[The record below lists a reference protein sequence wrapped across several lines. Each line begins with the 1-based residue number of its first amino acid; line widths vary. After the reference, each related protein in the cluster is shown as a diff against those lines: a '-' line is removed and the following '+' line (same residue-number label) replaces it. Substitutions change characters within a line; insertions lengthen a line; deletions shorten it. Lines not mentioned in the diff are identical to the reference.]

1 MRIKAVTVLLL
12 IAVSPLLHAAC
23 LLGDYSVASEFKRS
37 GAVVTG
43 IVMAARVVPSTPHS
57 WPDLGIAYTVQV
69 EHTYRGKPEK
79 DLVVF
84 SENNSGRFPMELG
97 VSYVLFL
104 YKTGP
109 HLEAD
114 YCGNSGQVAHKQK
127 VLATLA
133 AMSHGQ

>member
-1 MRIKAVTVLLL
+1 MRIKTFPVLLL
-12 IAVSPLLHAAC
+12 VAASPVLHAAC
-23 LLGDYSVASEFKRS
+23 LLNDYSVASEFKRS
-37 GAVVTG
+37 DAVVTG
-43 IVMAARVVPSTPHS
+43 IVMAARVVQNAQHS

-79 DLVVF
+79 ELVVF

-104 YKTGP
+104 YKAGA

-114 YCGNSGQVAHKQK
+114 YCGNSGQVVHKQK

-133 AMSHGQ
+133 VMPHAR